1 MAIYRLGEDAPHIPA
16 SAFVAAEA
24 TVIGR
29 VRLGEHSS
37 IWPCAVIRA
46 DGDSID
52 IGDATS
58 IQDGSVLHV
67 DPGCP
72 LRIGSNVTIGHQ
84 VTLHGCTIGD
94 GSLVGIRAVVLNHAV
109 IGRDCIVGAGAIVT
123 QGKTF
128 PDRSVI
134 MGVPAKVVR
143 PLSAEDEKELR
154 RAADAYVKRAAAYR
168 SLLQSID

>member
-1 MAIYRLGEDAPHIPA
+1 MAIYRLGEHSPHVPA

-29 VRLGEHSS
+29 VRLGEHASV
-37 IWPCAVIRA
+37 WPGAVIRA
-46 DGDSID
+46 DGDTID

-58 IQDGSVLHV
+58 VQDGSVLHV

-143 PLSAEDEKELR
+143 PLTAEDEKELR
-154 RAADAYVKRAAAYR
+154 RAAEAYVERAATYR
-168 SLLQSID
+168 SLLRTID